1 MYSSSEMREDCS
13 TYLSDILTCNS
24 RLSLQRVRSQHIC
37 MKYVNLSVQYRPFV
51 QHIVVFV
58 IIAICTR
65 LLLCWIKL
73 RTVMAISW
81 HTGRRSV
88 IKTAYLDF
96 LIFSLVPFVRL
107 TFQLIRIKTTNVI
120 CQITSYKSYRE
131 WLFVDWVFYYTVAY
145 FYLFGAL

>member
-73 RTVMAISW
+73 RTVMAIS
-81 HTGRRSV
+81 
-88 IKTAYLDF
+88 
-96 LIFSLVPFVRL
+96 
-107 TFQLIRIKTTNVI
+107 
-120 CQITSYKSYRE
+120 
-131 WLFVDWVFYYTVAY
+131 
-145 FYLFGAL
+145 